1 MSKVYKSE
9 AFIVPVSNR
18 EVKNDNNV
26 IDDVKISKM
35 KNEENFKIE
44 SSSDKNIK
52 HDIVYSA
59 KFTYH
64 LPIIKNDNANKK
76 LKFNDIDYKEMNPS
90 QEVIYDVPFSLL
102 KNTKLQPTEFHNQ
115 LPQKDDKK
123 NCFINSNIYNA
134 IDEPIYEVPYS
145 SSSYEKP
152 GYSKYHERFETAEY
166 VTSKFLKKQSVINN
180 NNKYLLPKPPM
191 RTSSLM
197 SIDERDETPEDCIDE
212 LCCHGNKNGCTTTT
226 KRPEAVT
233 EEIFEINWM
242 KRLEQLRAREAVIKD
257 KEVMLYDR
265 EKLLFK
271 KEKELR
277 ILERLLKD
285 KLNHAELYLKRKS
298 LIIDTIN
305 LSDIENKFTDFS
317 KAPSYST
324 SKSGIST
331 QLSSTESLKSY
342 QQSDKILTEV
352 INSEVSAQTNLKSYC
367 SLTTGV
373 NCSEN
378 NHMKNPPNSRSS
390 LMTVNIGSLQSQ
402 ASRLENASSNLVSRN
417 TLPISAYSSCRS
429 KRRQKMTYDDLDS
442 TLSADIGDS
451 SLVITSRKFDPEIF
465 KKPYILT
472 RSSSERH
479 QKIINDKIPECDYE
493 NEKTIK
499 RISDSIINSYDKNTK
514 FQNYG
519 LIDLRIA
526 DRRKSDNIS
535 DNNINKRY
543 SYLDLEDGKKSKA
556 SLRVK
561 KDKKLPKDR
570 PISWN
575 EESNEWLQKK
585 RQAYNLQT
593 AKKIATESFSNK
605 ENYSSHLKLNS
616 NQTLK
621 KNSKEKKFSI
631 FR

>member
-52 HDIVYSA
+52 HDIVHSV
-59 KFTYH
+59 H
-64 LPIIKNDNANKK
+64 S
-76 LKFNDIDYKEMNPS
+76 S

-152 GYSKYHERFETAEY
+152 GYLKYHECFETAEY
-166 VTSKFLKKQSVINN
+166 VTSKFLQKQNVINN

-242 KRLEQLRAREAVIKD
+242 KRLEKLRAREAVIKD
-257 KEVMLYDR
+257 KEAMLYDR

-305 LSDIENKFTDFS
+305 LNDIENKFTEFS
-317 KAPSYST
+317 KVPSYST
-324 SKSGIST
+324 SNSGINA
-331 QLSSTESLKSY
+331 QLSSTESLESY

-352 INSEVSAQTNLKSYC
+352 INSEVSAQTNLKSCC
-367 SLTTGV
+367 SSTTKV

-417 TLPISAYSSCRS
+417 TLPISTYSSCRS

-451 SLVITSRKFDPEIF
+451 SLVITSRKFDPDIF

-479 QKIINDKIPECDYE
+479 QKVINDKIPECNYE

-519 LIDLRIA
+519 LIDLRVA
-526 DRRKSDNIS
+526 DGKKNDNIS

-543 SYLDLEDGKKSKA
+543 FYLDLEDGKNLKEV
-556 SLRVK
+556 LE
-561 KDKKLPKDR
+561 L
-570 PISWN
+570 
-575 EESNEWLQKK
+575 K
-585 RQAYNLQT
+585 R
-593 AKKIATESFSNK
+593 
-605 ENYSSHLKLNS
+605 
-616 NQTLK
+616 
-621 KNSKEKKFSI
+621 
-631 FR
+631 

>member
-52 HDIVYSA
+52 HEVVDSA
-59 KFTYH
+59 ESTYH

-76 LKFNDIDYKEMNPS
+76 LKFNDTDDKEMKPS
-90 QEVIYDVPFSLL
+90 QEVIYDVPLSLL
-102 KNTKLQPTEFHNQ
+102 KNKKLQPAEFHNQ
-115 LPQKDDKK
+115 LAQKDDKK
-123 NCFINSNIYNA
+123 NYFINSNIYNA
-134 IDEPIYEVPYS
+134 IDEPIYKVPYS

-152 GYSKYHERFETAEY
+152 GYTKYRERFETAEY
-166 VTSKFLKKQSVINN
+166 VTSKLLPKQNVINN
-180 NNKYLLPKPPM
+180 NNKYLLLKPPM

-197 SIDERDETPEDCIDE
+197 SIDERDETPEDCSDE

-298 LIIDTIN
+298 QIIDTIN
-305 LSDIENKFTDFS
+305 LNDIENKFTKFF
-317 KAPSYST
+317 KAPSYSS
-324 SKSGIST
+324 SKSGVST
-331 QLSSTESLKSY
+331 LLSSTESLESY

-352 INSEVSAQTNLKSYC
+352 SAQTDLKSC
-367 SLTTGV
+367 GSSTTGV
-373 NCSEN
+373 NFSEN

-390 LMTVNIGSLQSQ
+390 LVTVNIGSLQSQ
-402 ASRLENASSNLVSRN
+402 ALRLENASSNLVSRN

-465 KKPYILT
+465 KKPYIFT

-479 QKIINDKIPECDYE
+479 QKIINDKIPECNYE
-493 NEKTIK
+493 NEKTLK

-519 LIDLRIA
+519 LIDLRVA
-526 DRRKSDNIS
+526 DGKKSDNIS

-543 SYLDLEDGKKSKA
+543 SYLDLEDGKKYKG

-593 AKKIATESFSNK
+593 AKKMATESFSNK